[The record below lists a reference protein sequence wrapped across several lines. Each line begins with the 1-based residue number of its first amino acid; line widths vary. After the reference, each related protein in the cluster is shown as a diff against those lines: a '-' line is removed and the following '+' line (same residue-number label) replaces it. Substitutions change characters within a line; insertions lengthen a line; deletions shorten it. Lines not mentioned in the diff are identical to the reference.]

1 MKKHICYSL
10 VILFTVMSLPLQAVG
25 FNETPAV
32 ISSQEIQVID
42 INKADTETLAL
53 LKGVGEKRAK
63 AIIAYREL
71 NGEFKSFDDLILV
84 KGIGRQTLE
93 RNKERIKL

>member
-1 MKKHICYSL
+1 MKKHICYCL
-10 VILFTVMSLPLQAVG
+10 IILFTAMSLPLQAVG
-25 FNETPAV
+25 LNETPAV

-42 INKADTETLAL
+42 INKADIETLAL

-71 NGEFKSFDDLILV
+71 NGVFKSLDDLTHV
-84 KGIGRQTLE
+84 KGIGQRTLE
-93 RNKERIKL
+93 LNKGRIKL